1 VLARSGGDQN
11 LPVRLV
17 YRTSVRY
24 DDDMSTDAET
34 GTRFSNLIS
43 DLGVFDDGELTDRF
57 RELELVQRRAAAE
70 MAGDRG

>member
-1 VLARSGGDQN
+1 
-11 LPVRLV
+11 
-17 YRTSVRY
+17 
-24 DDDMSTDAET
+24 MSTDAET